1 MKVERYWDQW
11 EWWFWMVQCL
21 VLGRPSGLV
30 KEPRSAG
37 DSPLVSRGT
46 GYPSLLWGHITVPY
60 ALVSSGTASRMLKGE
75 SETPRP
81 RSLPVGGIRC
91 QAPPDSSSGPQ
102 VRSPGPLPTLAL
114 QTEGGCSLAA
124 SSGVLGFSLECPC
137 FVTILS
143 K

>member
-21 VLGRPSGLV
+21 VLGRP
-30 KEPRSAG
+30 PRSAG
-37 DSPLVSRGT
+37 DSPLVSRGA

-75 SETPRP
+75 SGTPRP
-81 RSLPVGGIRC
+81 SSLPVGGIRC
-91 QAPPDSSSGPQ
+91 QAPPPDSSSGPQ
-102 VRSPGPLPTLAL
+102 VRSPGPLPAPAL
-114 QTEGGCSLAA
+114 QTEGGCSPAY